1 MFTEIY
7 NNIKDNLFNMGN
19 AMQTV
24 THRHNIAVSEKL
36 SSGLDICNCNG
47 CNKLWVLNTR
57 VLPSMP
63 IEMDWELAFM
73 IVDFY
78 PSSKFAKQY
87 AGKVPNWFSYQ
98 GKVLPV
104 FIPIS

>member
-19 AMQTV
+19 TMHTV
-24 THRHNIAVSEKL
+24 THMHNIAVCEKL
-36 SSGLDICNCNG
+36 SSGLDICSCNG

-57 VLPSMP
+57 VPYPKP

-78 PSSKFAKQY
+78 PSSNFARKY
-87 AGKVPNWFSYQ
+87 TGKVPKWFSYQ
-98 GKVLPV
+98 GKVVPEFVPV
-104 FIPIS
+104 S